1 MKKNTTNVLKTQ
13 KIKACP
19 KPDILEKINVY
30 IGHCKDEIL
39 LRQNKQNKKHRV
51 TKEVAENNSCDSFKD
66 FYQKQFG
73 FAPCVKK
80 IYGDKYVESYKAS
93 RKRLQ
98 KGKGTRGDFLKMEQ
112 FYDDLKKHFPIAD
125 NLFENPRLPGN
136 LIAENPKTQTVE
148 YYLHPNLQK
157 LMREKSKEL
166 DKVLG
171 ISKEK

>member
-19 KPDILEKINVY
+19 KPDILEKIDEY
-30 IGHCKDEIL
+30 IGHCKTEIL
-39 LRQNKQNKKHRV
+39 RRKNKQNKNNRV
-51 TKEVAENNSCDSFKD
+51 TKEVAEPHCDPFKD
-66 FYQKQFG
+66 FYQKRFG

-93 RKRLQ
+93 RKRLK
-98 KGKGTRGDFLKMEQ
+98 KGKGTRGAFLKIEK

>member
-51 TKEVAENNSCDSFKD
+51 TKEVAEPHCDPFKD
-66 FYQKQFG
+66 FYQKRFG

-93 RKRLQ
+93 RKRLK
-98 KGKGTRGDFLKMEQ
+98 KGKGTSGDILKMEQ
-112 FYDDLKKHFPIAD
+112 FYEELKKKFPIAD